1 MSALA
6 LFSSIASLT
15 ASPVTLLSMIPL
27 VAIGLNYYRYTNVD
41 PESHPIDAPEVSKK
55 KLSSNFLHNKF
66 AAYTMYSCRCYISFL
81 MHILLFNFINPQHI
95 HVLNY
100 FYS

>member
-27 VAIGLNYYRYTNVD
+27 VAIGLNYYRYTTVD
-41 PESHPIDAPEVSKK
+41 PESHPIDAPNVSQKI
-55 KLSSNFLHNKF
+55 LILNINF
-66 AAYTMYSCRCYISFL
+66 M
-81 MHILLFNFINPQHI
+81 
-95 HVLNY
+95 
-100 FYS
+100 